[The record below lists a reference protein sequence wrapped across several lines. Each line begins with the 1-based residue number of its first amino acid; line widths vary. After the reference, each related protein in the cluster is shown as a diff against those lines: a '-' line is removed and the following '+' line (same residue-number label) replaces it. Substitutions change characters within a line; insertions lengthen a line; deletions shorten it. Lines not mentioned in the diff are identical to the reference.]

1 MQPQPPRPQVVSESY
16 WPASQPPRPPRDL
29 SSLWKV
35 LIIIS
40 LLLAVAALIAA
51 TTTLRDDEI
60 RQIAAEE
67 AQGRVGPRGPMG
79 PQGPAG
85 EQATGQQPAGSTEVP
100 TDIPTVETPPTPTV
114 RPTLKVPASA
124 AELVAWAEDSIVR
137 VEAGRSQGS
146 GFVFAVSGDTAFVV
160 TNNHVV
166 DEQPGH
172 IDVYVREAY
181 YKGTLLGYDDAP
193 YVDVAVISICCNDEF
208 HTLPWEEGGRA
219 NPGDLIVAL
228 GQPREVAV
236 STTGKVLPHNSYEP
250 LTLVIH
256 DAPLQEGSSGGPLL
270 TMDGKV
276 LGVNVARST
285 QDAGRFFAI
294 PYSTLADQVTE
305 WKSRLVVLPTPT
317 PGALESADMWV
328 RLENDGDGIAAFADV
343 SFDVP
348 RYVMT
353 VFVDTEEYCGY
364 YAMYADEEFYELSCA
379 SLDKAHH
386 QVEDVSVQMDTGRGL
401 RCTRSAR
408 STAEQSYFACTWR

>member
-1 MQPQPPRPQVVSESY
+1 MTVLSSTEYPPTNQSP
-16 WPASQPPRPPRDL
+16 PPRPPRDT
-29 SSLWKV
+29 SQIWKV
-35 LIIIS
+35 ITIIA

-51 TTTLRDDEI
+51 AGRNGMSDDEI

-85 EQATGQQPAGSTEVP
+85 EQTSEQRSTESP
-100 TDIPTVETPPTPTV
+100 TDTPTVETSPTAAV

-166 DEQPGH
+166 DEQPGQ
-172 IDVYVREAY
+172 IDVYVRGAY

-193 YVDVAVISICCNDEF
+193 YVDVAVVSICCNAQF
-208 HTLPWEEGGRA
+208 HALPWEEGGEA
-219 NPGDLIVAL
+219 SPGDRVVAL

-256 DAPLQEGSSGGPLL
+256 DAPLQEGSSGGPIL

-294 PYSTLADQVTE
+294 PYNTLADQVTE

-328 RLENDGDGIAAFADV
+328 RLENDGGGIAAFADV

-401 RCTRSAR
+401 RCTRSAQ
-408 STAEQSYFACTWR
+408 STAERSYFACTWR